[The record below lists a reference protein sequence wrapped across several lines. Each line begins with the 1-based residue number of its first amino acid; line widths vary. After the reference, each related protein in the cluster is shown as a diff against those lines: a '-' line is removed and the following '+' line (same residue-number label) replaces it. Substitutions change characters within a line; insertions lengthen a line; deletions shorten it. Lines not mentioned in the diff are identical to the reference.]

1 MESIEWHIKT
11 HDDRDKGTLF
21 YTVFFSVF
29 ALLLL
34 FSLWQKNFLFGV
46 FVILA
51 GGLVLFLSS
60 QTSPSFTF
68 KIDAKGIHILESDTF
83 YPFSQLNHFDVHEFD
98 DEHAELLFVFKGKL
112 HPTLRIRIYEHQRES
127 ITTILQTHLTKKE
140 IELSLLDSLSRIIG
154 M

>member
-11 HDDRDKGTLF
+11 HDNTEKGTPF
-21 YTVFFSVF
+21 YTIFFSVF

-34 FSLWQKNFLFGV
+34 FALWQKNFLFGV

-60 QTSPSFTF
+60 QDPSSFTF
-68 KIDAKGIHILESDTF
+68 RIDKKGMHILESDAL
-83 YPFSQLNHFDVHEFD
+83 YPFAQLSHFDIHELN
-98 DEHAELLFVFKGKL
+98 EEYAELFFVLEGKL
-112 HPTLRIRIYEHQRES
+112 HPTLRIRIYEHQRED
-127 ITTILQTHLTKKE
+127 IEKLLKVYVPKKD

-154 M
+154 I